1 MRTTWP
7 WCGGEATVVFS
18 RVQCCSCRVGRRH
31 IISAYFYASLMP
43 THGVVAVPLLEKA
56 NNHLNGVTHP
66 HRGVRVFNTAFHSC
80 PPPSEVS
87 PHAPRVL
94 HNCSGGAVG
103 EGRGCGGGP
112 EEHGWQ
118 TPFFFFFFFYGG
130 NSLLMNAGRVC
141 SAAHQNPEATRH
153 FASYVTPARQS
164 GNNGGNNL
172 DLCLKSIRRRFRRI
186 PLSLIV
192 SIPSPHTLHLQWE
205 NVSFLNTQ
213 TSRIW

>member
-1 MRTTWP
+1 MVLLPFPCWKKPTTTSTALLILTEAYVSLTRRSTP
-7 WCGGEATVVFS
+7 ALHLQKFHHTRPGCYITVLGGGRGGE
-18 RVQCCSCRVGRRH
+18 
-31 IISAYFYASLMP
+31 
-43 THGVVAVPLLEKA
+43 
-56 NNHLNGVTHP
+56 
-66 HRGVRVFNTAFHSC
+66 GVRWRSWRAWMTNA
-80 PPPSEVS
+80 
-87 PHAPRVL
+87 
-94 HNCSGGAVG
+94 
-103 EGRGCGGGP
+103 
-112 EEHGWQ
+112 
-118 TPFFFFFFFYGG
+118 FFFPFYFYGG

-172 DLCLKSIRRRFRRI
+172 DLSLKSIRRTFRRI

-213 TSRIW
+213 TSHIW